1 MNPAHLERY
10 RRALDATHDAGKLA
24 LSYFDNNVAV
34 EWKENDTPVTVADR
48 KAEELLRSR
57 LLGLF
62 PNDGFLGEESGK
74 VAGTSGY
81 RWIIDPIDGTRSFV
95 RSIPL
100 WGTLVGLEY
109 QDNPIAGV
117 CYLPAFGKD
126 GQTFHA
132 LKGNGAFRDQTRL
145 AVSKVSTLEESQVFY
160 SSLSWFMASGVKE
173 AFLDITNR
181 SQRQRGFGDF
191 YGFMLVA
198 QGSGEM
204 MIEYGVSPWDVA
216 ALVPILEEAGG
227 TFTDWEGNRT
237 IHRPDILASNGLMH
251 ASTLELLRTKRTAD
265 FKPDVVK
272 HRQLIT

>member
-1 MNPAHLERY
+1 MNPASKERY
-10 RRALDATHDAGKLA
+10 LRAIDGAHDAGKLA
-24 LSYFDNNVAV
+24 LGYFDNNIAV

-62 PNDGFLGEESGK
+62 PQDSFLGEESGTVK
-74 VAGTSGY
+74 GTSGY
-81 RWIIDPIDGTRSFV
+81 QWIIDPIDGTRSFV
-95 RSIPL
+95 RGIPL

-109 QDNPIAGV
+109 EGQPVAGV
-117 CYLPAFGKD
+117 CYLPAFGKE

-132 LKGNGAFRDQTRL
+132 LQGNGAFRDQTRIS
-145 AVSKVSTLEESQVFY
+145 VSKVKSLEESQVFY
-160 SSLSWFMASGVKE
+160 SSLSWFMESGVKE
-173 AFLDITNR
+173 AFLDITHR

-216 ALVPILEEAGG
+216 ALLPIIEEAGG
-227 TFTDWEGNRT
+227 TFTDWDGNRT
-237 IHRPDILASNGLMH
+237 IYRPDILASNGVMH
-251 ASTLELLRTKRTAD
+251 QTTLELLRTKRTAD
-265 FKPDVVK
+265 FRPDVVK
-272 HRQLIT
+272 HRQHIT

>member
-1 MNPAHLERY
+1 MNPDHQERY
-10 RRALDATHDAGKLA
+10 RRALDATHDAGRLA

-62 PNDGFLGEESGK
+62 PQDGFLGEESGK
-74 VAGTSGY
+74 VTGTSGY

-95 RSIPL
+95 RNIPL
-100 WGTLVGLEY
+100 WGTLVGLEFNG
-109 QDNPIAGV
+109 DPVAGV
-117 CYLPAFGKD
+117 CFLPAFGKE

-132 LKGNGAFRDQTRL
+132 LRGHGAYRDQTRL
-145 AVSKVSTLEESQVFY
+145 SVSKVDKLEEGQFFY

-173 AFLDITNR
+173 AFLDMTHR

-198 QGSGEM
+198 QGSGEIM
-204 MIEYGVSPWDVA
+204 LEYGVSPWDVA

-227 TFTDWEGNRT
+227 TFTDWDGNRT
-237 IHRPDILASNGLMH
+237 IYRPDILASNGIMH
-251 ASTLELLRTKRTAD
+251 ASMLQLLRSKRSAD
-265 FKPDVVK
+265 FKPDEVK
-272 HRQLIT
+272 NRQYIT

>member
-1 MNPAHLERY
+1 MNPAARERY
-10 RRALDATHDAGKLA
+10 QRAIDAAHDAGRLA
-24 LSYFDNNVAV
+24 LTYFDNNVAV

-62 PNDGFLGEESGK
+62 PQDGFLGEESGS
-74 VAGTSGY
+74 VQGSSGY

-95 RSIPL
+95 RGVPL

-109 QDNPIAGV
+109 QGDAVAGV
-117 CYLPAFGKD
+117 CFLPAFGKE

-132 LKGNGAFRDQTRL
+132 LRGNGAFRDQTRL
-145 AVSKVSTLEESQVFY
+145 SVSKVSTLEEGQVFY
-160 SSLSWFMASGVKE
+160 SSLAWFMASGVKE
-173 AFLDITNR
+173 AFLEITKR

-191 YGFMLVA
+191 YGFVLVA

-204 MIEYGVSPWDVA
+204 MVEYGVSPWDVA
-216 ALVPILEEAGG
+216 ALMPIVEEAGG
-227 TFTDWEGNRT
+227 QFTDWDGNRT
-237 IHRPDILASNGLMH
+237 IYRPDILASNGVMH

-265 FKPDVVK
+265 FKPDDVK
-272 HRQLIT
+272 HRQYIT